1 METRVTVAGK
11 TWIVPQMA
19 VASLVNWLQQNAVE
33 VGAPRTEV
41 REVLDVVRSDRQ
53 LIMENEQ

>member
-33 VGAPRTEV
+33 VGAPRTGV

-53 LIMENEQ
+53 LITENEQ

>member
-53 LIMENEQ
+53 LITENEQ

>member
-1 METRVTVAGK
+1 MAGK

-53 LIMENEQ
+53 LITENEQ